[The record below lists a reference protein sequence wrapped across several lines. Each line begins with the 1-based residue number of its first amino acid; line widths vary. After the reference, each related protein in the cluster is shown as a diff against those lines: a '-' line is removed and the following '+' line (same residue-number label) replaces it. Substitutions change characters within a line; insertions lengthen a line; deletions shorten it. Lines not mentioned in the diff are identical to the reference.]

1 MSPFLCCAVSSCSYS
16 SNPVVR
22 VPTQGAAP
30 ALELAAYM
38 GKIPVLKMLLLH
50 WSGEGEMTQGALNMA
65 LIHAVRMDKV
75 VAVKLLLEHG
85 ADAAFRHFERSVVD
99 FAVSK
104 RVRNLLHA
112 HLAGQTDV
120 EIDPE
125 DEALVLSNKDYLQH
139 ALTSLTKPWGRS
151 KVMIVG
157 DGRAGKTALAR
168 SLLGEDFRHTEST
181 IGISQM
187 TCDVKHAEIGSGGNN
202 GDTAA
207 AASGVGSG
215 WEEYLKPDKELEAA
229 LAKIVAQRRGLAGD
243 AHTGGDAAVWPPQG
257 GEDSDTGS
265 DADSVGSEQR
275 GAGNDVDNG
284 TAQSTGTRRRNRHR
298 DRVRVQNDGS
308 EDGAEDND
316 DTDASRKALVIDE
329 GLVMKYLASL
339 NNSTKFVISL
349 FDYGGQSVFNV
360 IHHLFLTRYGVY
372 ALVFNLEQ
380 LASPDVTVR
389 EGCLSTLSFWLNS
402 IIMHTYDEVT
412 GKTAPIFI
420 VGSHKDVVP
429 SAADHQHVSEL
440 LEQRFGQSVA
450 WPSVVPYVDT
460 SATVTASV
468 GATINADV
476 AAEAAHGPVGA
487 DVEAGA
493 AAATS
498 VANTANES
506 PTGDS
511 HAVSDGSGA
520 SPPATRALCFF
531 PVDNRRGRRDTT
543 IGALMRAIEASIDA
557 SDYVHA
563 EHPLTWLR
571 TMDRLTSSGQVYLSL
586 HEVTE
591 IATECD
597 VAADAV
603 EALLT
608 FLHEMGIVMWHSDE
622 TLRDVVILDPIAY
635 FVAPATTIICK
646 HMSSASDG
654 TRHVVDAHKLCNK
667 AHYDSWMRMVHS
679 GVADRDLLLQLLS
692 DCGDQATVVLRLM
705 VKFGLL
711 VPLEPLNHG
720 VNNEHSASINA
731 ELAHSTEECTS
742 AVTTQQE
749 LSRSCEFLVPALLP
763 TSPSTAVDT
772 MKVTSSTGAGS
783 AHEATFYLAFT
794 CARDLSSG
802 DNGTGS
808 ALVSL
813 RDCAARGFL
822 PRGLFERLLCK
833 AVAWSRA
840 ASAQQHAME
849 QTAAGELEA
858 QPYAQDIQQ
867 DGLVQD
873 TTAYLSTEQFQP
885 TVTVAPAAP
894 AAVESIHQDS
904 ATLLAGLNTFT
915 LQLHISQNV
924 VAVKVLTGDAVHVR
938 DVLHNLAQQILRECM
953 RSLRCYVAVPM
964 ACNSGGKGPNGEL
977 ALQLLSQEK
986 ALGSGGYIRC
996 SSEW

>member
-139 ALTSLTKPWGRS
+139 ALTTHTKPWGRS

-187 TCDVKHAEIGSGGNN
+187 TCDVKHAEIGSGGNSV
-202 GDTAA
+202 DAA
-207 AASGVGSG
+207 AATSGVGSG

-243 AHTGGDAAVWPPQG
+243 TQAGDGAAVLPPVG
-257 GEDSDTGS
+257 GEDSDSGS
-265 DADSVGSEQR
+265 DTDSVGSEHG
-275 GAGNDVDNG
+275 GAGNDVDSG
-284 TAQSTGTRRRNRHR
+284 TTQITGSRRRNRHR
-298 DRVRVQNDGS
+298 DRVRVQDDGT
-308 EDGAEDND
+308 EDGAEDNGEGY
-316 DTDASRKALVIDE
+316 ASRKALVIDE

-389 EGCLSTLSFWLNS
+389 EGCLATLSFWLNS

-412 GKTAPIFI
+412 GKTAPVFI
-420 VGSHKDVVP
+420 VGTHKDVVP
-429 SAADHQHVSEL
+429 SAAEHQHVSEL
-440 LEQRFGQSVA
+440 LERRFGQSVA

-460 SATVTASV
+460 TAAATASM
-468 GATINADV
+468 GATTNADV
-476 AAEAAHGPVGA
+476 GPAGA
-487 DVEAGA
+487 DVEGA
-493 AAATS
+493 AAAAS
-498 VANTANES
+498 VADTENES
-506 PTGDS
+506 ATEDS
-511 HAVSDGSGA
+511 HAVPHGSEA
-520 SPPATRALCFF
+520 SPPTTRTLCFF

-543 IGALMRAIEASIDA
+543 IGALMRAIEASIDD

-591 IATECD
+591 IATECG

-603 EALLT
+603 EALLI

-622 TLRDVVILDPIAY
+622 SLRDVVILDPIAY

-667 AHYDSWMRMVHS
+667 AHYESWMRMVHS
-679 GVADRDLLLQLLS
+679 GVANRDILLQLLS
-692 DCGDQATVVLRLM
+692 DCGDQANVVLRLM

-711 VPLEPLNHG
+711 VPLDPLSHG
-720 VNNEHSASINA
+720 VNNEHSASDNA

-742 AVTTQQE
+742 TVRTQQE
-749 LSRSCEFLVPALLP
+749 LSPSCEYLVPALLP
-763 TSPSTAVDT
+763 ASPSTPNHT
-772 MKVTSSTGAGS
+772 MEVTSHTS
-783 AHEATFYLAFT
+783 ACSKHEAMFYLVFT
-794 CARDLSSG
+794 CARDLSSDETG
-802 DNGTGS
+802 DGS
-808 ALVSL
+808 TVVGL
-813 RDCAARGFL
+813 RDCAAKGFL

-833 AVAWSRA
+833 AVAWSRD
-840 ASAQQHAME
+840 ASAQQHAKE
-849 QTAAGELEA
+849 QTTAGELDV
-858 QPYAQDIQQ
+858 PSYAQDIQH
-867 DGLVQD
+867 GGPVKD
-873 TTAYLSTEQFQP
+873 TTGYLNTDQSQP
-885 TVTVAPAAP
+885 TATAVPAVPTV
-894 AAVESIHQDS
+894 VESIYQDS
-904 ATLLAGLNTFT
+904 ATLLAGPNTFT
-915 LQLHISQNV
+915 LQLHINQNV
-924 VAVKVLTGDAVHVR
+924 VAVNVLTGDAVHVR

-953 RSLRCYVAVPM
+953 RSLRCYVAVPV
-964 ACNSGGKGPNGEL
+964 ACDSYGNGPNGEL
-977 ALQLLSQEK
+977 ALQLLPQEK

>member
-1 MSPFLCCAVSSCSYS
+1 
-16 SNPVVR
+16 
-22 VPTQGAAP
+22 
-30 ALELAAYM
+30 M

-120 EIDPE
+120 EINPE

-207 AASGVGSG
+207 AVAGVGGG

-229 LAKIVAQRRGLAGD
+229 LAKIVAQRRGLTGDTQAGG
-243 AHTGGDAAVWPPQG
+243 TAAVWPPQV

-265 DADSVGSEQR
+265 DTDSVGSEQR
-275 GAGNDVDNG
+275 GVGNDGHSG
-284 TAQSTGTRRRNRHR
+284 TAQGAGNRRRNRHR

-308 EDGAEDND
+308 DDGAEDND
-316 DTDASRKALVIDE
+316 EGDASRKALVIDE
-329 GLVMKYLASL
+329 SLVMKYLASL

-380 LASPDVTVR
+380 LASPEVTVR

-412 GKTAPIFI
+412 GRTAPIFI
-420 VGSHKDVVP
+420 VGTHKDVVP
-429 SAADHQHVSEL
+429 SAAEHQRVSEL

-450 WPSVVPYVDT
+450 WPSVVPYVVIT
-460 SATVTASV
+460 ATVAASV
-468 GATINADV
+468 GAATNGDV
-476 AAEAAHGPVGA
+476 GAEAIHGPAGA

-493 AAATS
+493 TTAAS
-498 VANTANES
+498 VANTEHQS
-506 PTGDS
+506 PTEDS
-511 HAVSDGSGA
+511 HAAPHGSEA
-520 SPPATRALCFF
+520 SPPTTRTLCFF

-543 IGALMRAIEASIDA
+543 IGALMRAIEASIDD

-591 IATECD
+591 IATECG

-608 FLHEMGIVMWHSDE
+608 FLHEMGIVMWHSDP

-667 AHYDSWMRMVHS
+667 AHYESWMRMVHS

-711 VPLEPLNHG
+711 VPLEPLSHS
-720 VNNEHSASINA
+720 VNDEHSASINA

-742 AVTTQQE
+742 AVKTQQE
-749 LSRSCEFLVPALLP
+749 LSPSCEYLVPALLP
-763 TSPSTAVDT
+763 AGPPTCAHTTEGTSY
-772 MKVTSSTGAGS
+772 TSLGS
-783 AHEATFYLAFT
+783 KQQAMFYLVFT

-813 RDCAARGFL
+813 RDCAAKGFL

-833 AVAWSRA
+833 AVAWSRD
-840 ASAQQHAME
+840 ASAQQHPKEETTVRE
-849 QTAAGELEA
+849 QSC
-858 QPYAQDIQQ
+858 AQDIQQ
-867 DGLVQD
+867 DGPVQN
-873 TTAYLSTEQFQP
+873 TTEYLNIEESLP
-885 TVTVAPAAP
+885 AVTVAPAAP
-894 AAVESIHQDS
+894 IAVESIFQDS
-904 ATLLAGLNTFT
+904 ATLLAGPNTFT
-915 LQLHISQNV
+915 LQLHINQNV

-938 DVLHNLAQQILRECM
+938 GVLHNLAQQILRECM
-953 RSLRCYVAVPM
+953 RSLRCYVAVPL
-964 ACNSGGKGPNGEL
+964 ACNSGGNGPYGEL

-986 ALGSGGYIRC
+986 TC
-996 SSEW
+996 VVEDV